1 MSRVRLETKLGR
13 NIRKY
18 RKKLKISQ
26 ENLAFEAKIE
36 RSYISAIERGKRNP
50 SIQVIS
56 KIAKA
61 LKVPFSALFPA

>member
-1 MSRVRLETKLGR
+1 MSKVKLEIKLGR

-36 RSYISAIERGKRNP
+36 RSYISALERGKRNP

-61 LKVPFSALFPA
+61 LKVSTSELFPD